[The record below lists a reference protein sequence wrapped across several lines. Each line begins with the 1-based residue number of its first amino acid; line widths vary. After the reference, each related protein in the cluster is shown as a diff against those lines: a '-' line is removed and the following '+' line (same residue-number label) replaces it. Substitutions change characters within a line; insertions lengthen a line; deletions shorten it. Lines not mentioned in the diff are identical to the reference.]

1 MSFSVYLPL
10 CLAAL
15 ALGCSSSTATAP
27 DDGMAG
33 TGEVGGS
40 GGEEPSNEGGASLS
54 ATGGAASQLN
64 TGGSSA
70 TGGNAGGSGGAAV
83 SSGGAAAAG
92 MGGTAQSGGMGG
104 SVVQAKTRPASG
116 FLDLVNAPLVADPNL
131 KIHPGVP
138 VGKLLKNLTF
148 QSKIYGKPYKYD
160 LYVPAQYKAGQPA
173 AMGVFFDGSLY
184 VGCCLI
190 NVVMDNLI
198 ANGDMPTTIAAFVT
212 PLDRGREYVSNT
224 DEFARFLKDE
234 LFVEIAKTYQLTSD
248 PKMRMAVGISSGGLV
263 AFAQIW
269 DHPEL
274 FKKAIGDSPSF
285 ASFASKDY
293 PALVKST
300 RPIRDFR
307 FAFTVGNMDEVDEY
321 GNWLDI
327 FKKMESAMKSS
338 GYDYRALL
346 LKGDH
351 STAKVIL
358 QMSDNLR
365 WLWWDWKKI

>member
-1 MSFSVYLPL
+1 
-10 CLAAL
+10 
-15 ALGCSSSTATAP
+15 
-27 DDGMAG
+27 MAG
-33 TGEVGGS
+33 AGDVGGN
-40 GGEEPSNEGGASLS
+40 GGATPLNEGGSSPA
-54 ATGGAASQLN
+54 ATGGTTPQQN
-64 TGGSSA
+64 TGGSTA
-70 TGGNAGGSGGAAV
+70 IGGAGGTGGTGGSASSNGGAAM
-83 SSGGAAAAG
+83 AG
-92 MGGTAQSGGMGG
+92 MGGKAQTGGTGG
-104 SVVQAKTRPASG
+104 APVPAKMRPASG
-116 FLDLVNAPLVADPNL
+116 FQDLVNAPLVADPTL
-131 KIHPGVP
+131 KPHPGVP

-173 AMGVFFDGSLY
+173 AMGVYFDGSLY
-184 VGCCLI
+184 VGCCLV

-198 ANGDMPTTIAAFVT
+198 ATGEMPTTIAAFVT
-212 PLDRGREYVSNT
+212 PLDRGREYVTST
-224 DEFARFLKDE
+224 DEFAKFLKDE
-234 LFVEIAKTYQLTSD
+234 LFVEIAKSYDITSD

-263 AFAQIW
+263 AFALLW

-307 FAFTVGNMDEVDEY
+307 FAMTVGDMDNIDQY

-327 FKKMESAMKSS
+327 FKRMEAALKSS

-365 WLWWDWKKI
+365 WLWWDWKKP